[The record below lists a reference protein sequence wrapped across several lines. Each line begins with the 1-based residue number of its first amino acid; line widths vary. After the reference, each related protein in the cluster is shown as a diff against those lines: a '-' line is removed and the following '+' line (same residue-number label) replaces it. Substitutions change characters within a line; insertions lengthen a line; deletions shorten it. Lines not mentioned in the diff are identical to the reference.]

1 MTATDTQLT
10 NTATTMARRQNKE
23 SAVRRI
29 AGAAVFAAVLLPL
42 PVPAQNTLTA
52 PLNMMRGGDILH
64 KRQIAAPDPGFDGN
78 NAVWDF
84 RNVETVRKD
93 YRVEHRLAPD
103 SSLYCLEPPFMCRYR
118 LEGGSLLLT
127 NYQTTVTNINF
138 AEPVLEMK
146 YPMKYGDASSS
157 SYSGAGKYANRN
169 AVEAYGTVSITADGQ
184 GILICPDGDTLKNVL
199 RVHTVRTASLGMDRD
214 TVMGSGA
221 ERLVEIEEFYRWYA
235 RGCRYPV
242 LETRSASYYHNTDF
256 VKSVRT
262 AFMCLPDSQRTLSDS
277 ANLAVARADSAAAG
291 NAAGDIIE
299 YSVEN
304 SGNVVTLRY
313 SLSGKARVQALV
325 CGIMGEVW
333 RKAGRTDEAGG
344 DYTLVL
350 DCNGLRRGDY
360 ILYINVNGKAY
371 SSKVALS

>member
-1 MTATDTQLT
+1 
-10 NTATTMARRQNKE
+10 MARRQNKE
-23 SAVRRI
+23 CAVRRV
-29 AGAAVFAAVLLPL
+29 AGAAVFAAVLMPLPL
-42 PVPAQNTLTA
+42 LAQNTLTA
-52 PLNMMRGGDILH
+52 PLNMMRDGDILH
-64 KRQIAAPDPGFDGN
+64 KRQIVASDPGFDGD

-157 SYSGAGKYANRN
+157 SYNGAGKYANSN
-169 AVEAYGTVSITADGQ
+169 AVEASGTVSIAADGQ
-184 GILICPDGDTLKNVL
+184 GILIYSDGDTLKNVL
-199 RVHTVRTASLGMDRD
+199 RVHTVRTASLGMGKD
-214 TVMGSGA
+214 TVMDNGA
-221 ERLVEIEEFYRWYA
+221 ERLIEIEEFYRWYA

-242 LETRSASYYHNTDF
+242 FETRSASYYHNTDF

-277 ANLAVARADSAAAG
+277 ANLAVAKADSAAAG
-291 NAAGDIIE
+291 NAAEDIME
-299 YSVEN
+299 YRVEN
-304 SGNVVTLRY
+304 CGNVVTLRY
-313 SLSGKARVQALV
+313 SLRRKARVQALV

-333 RKAGRTDEAGG
+333 RKAGRTDEAGE

-371 SSKVALS
+371 GSKVAVS

>member
-1 MTATDTQLT
+1 M
-10 NTATTMARRQNKE
+10 
-23 SAVRRI
+23 
-29 AGAAVFAAVLLPL
+29 
-42 PVPAQNTLTA
+42 
-52 PLNMMRGGDILH
+52 
-64 KRQIAAPDPGFDGN
+64 
-78 NAVWDF
+78 
-84 RNVETVRKD
+84 
-93 YRVEHRLAPD
+93 EHRLAPD

-127 NYQTTVTNINF
+127 NYQTTVSNIDF

-146 YPMKYGDASSS
+146 YPMKYGDAISS

-169 AVEAYGTVSITADGQ
+169 AVEASGTVSITADGQ
-184 GILICPDGDTLKNVL
+184 GILIYSDGDTLKNVL

-242 LETRSASYYHNTDF
+242 FETRSASYYHNTDF

-313 SLSGKARVQALV
+313 SLSQKARVQALV

-333 RKAGRTDEAGG
+333 RKSGRTDEAGE

-371 SSKVALS
+371 SSKVSVN